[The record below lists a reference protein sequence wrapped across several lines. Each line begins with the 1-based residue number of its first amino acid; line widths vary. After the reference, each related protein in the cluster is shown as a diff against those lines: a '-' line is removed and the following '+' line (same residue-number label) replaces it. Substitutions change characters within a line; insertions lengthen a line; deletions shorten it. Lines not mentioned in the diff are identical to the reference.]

1 MFNEQPDGKPP
12 DDRRVAD
19 AMLKLLDVTE
29 QLVHGQ
35 ADLRA
40 DVGELKAG
48 QEALRADVG
57 ELKAGQKRLEGSVGD
72 LRGEKYE
79 TKFREDLPVQIRQV
93 CRVADLPQPETIV
106 LRWDDSRRGDERTWH
121 TLADELGIDPYSRL
135 RDCDFLYVVKW
146 QALPRLWLAGEVSI
160 TIDDDLLLKVA
171 GHRRDLKAADNEART
186 LAVGAGF
193 PEAFI
198 SRNGPD
204 AVAATGAQWV
214 ERPKNRNSLAWRDTS
229 FMEALLA
236 EWFAEVR
243 PNRVP
248 DP

>member
-1 MFNEQPDGKPP
+1 MERFRAQYNPLGGEVSAVEPTIPAMPLRLSPPREPQPDRPP
-12 DDRRVAD
+12 FVRVSEAD
-19 AMLKLLDVTE
+19 PNAERLLHD
-29 QLVHGQ
+29 
-35 ADLRA
+35 
-40 DVGELKAG
+40 
-48 QEALRADVG
+48 
-57 ELKAGQKRLEGSVGD
+57 D
-72 LRGEKYE
+72 LRGEKYK

-106 LRWDDSRRGDERTWH
+106 LRWDDSRRGDEHTWH

-171 GHRRDLKAADNEART
+171 GHRRDLEAADNEART

-193 PEAFI
+193 TEAFT

-204 AVAATGAQWV
+204 AVAETGAQWV
-214 ERPKNRNSLAWRDTS
+214 ERPENRNSLAWRDTS

-236 EWFAEVR
+236 EWFADVR
-243 PNRVP
+243 
-248 DP
+248 DG